1 MDFGTCIPNI
11 CFFWTPNISP
21 ITSVISLK
29 RCFLP
34 KNWGPQFAKKKNSS
48 PNNSNYFIILPN
60 NSKRVS
66 LKLKSSET
74 KLVWSNL
81 ILAETCHVTSART
94 KTFFSSIGQL
104 HDGDIWLQ
112 LPEFISVLLC
122 YSNLSIP
129 LRIKEQ

>member
-21 ITSVISLK
+21 ITSNISLK

-34 KNWGPQFAKKKNSS
+34 KNWGPQFATKKNSS

-60 NSKRVS
+60 NSKIVS

-81 ILAETCHVTSART
+81 ILVETCHVTSART
-94 KTFFSSIGQL
+94 KTFFASIGQL
-104 HDGDIWLQ
+104 HDDDIWLQ
-112 LPEFISVLLC
+112 LPEFISVFLC
-122 YSNLSIP
+122 YLNLSIP

>member
-1 MDFGTCIPNI
+1 MYSQHLLFLNTKHIANHQRY
-11 CFFWTPNISP
+11 FFEK
-21 ITSVISLK
+21 VL
-29 RCFLP
+29 
-34 KNWGPQFAKKKNSS
+34 FAEKLGSTVRKKKNSS

-104 HDGDIWLQ
+104 HDDDI
-112 LPEFISVLLC
+112 
-122 YSNLSIP
+122 
-129 LRIKEQ
+129 